1 MIPQIKEINFP
12 SYATLSSATITLN
25 DMGARTIST
34 QVKIEGSVIPDF
46 SYDWEVEFEG
56 HKYIHPLRK
65 PQATKDNSSKYSTI
79 DLTFQHYAIYQ
90 LQRYYFVE
98 LVSTEAGTAI
108 ADKYIASLA
117 LSVSDFVNA
126 FNRVLNYYFNGEI
139 RMELN
144 PDLPIDPTRKFIGI
158 SYSLIWEVL
167 QEFYNVYNVRWD
179 IVKEDNTYVIKVGYD
194 AKDITHTFEYGY
206 EGGLLS
212 IERQVQDQNIR
223 NVLLGRG
230 GNKNLPYRYFKNVD
244 PQNPTFAAD
253 PDWIPEL
260 QNIYFNELRGKTFRD
275 YIQGWKTNP
284 NRDTKNGTL
293 AIEPYDNARGESVSG
308 WAYKLGHTDTKFN
321 PVEYVKDDLS
331 ISEYGILQGA
341 VTNEESIY
349 PSIQN
354 YTHETLGRIDE
365 VVAVDKVESDDVED
379 SVIQSGIV
387 YDFPTNKVVYTFG
400 NNSQNHLQD
409 SFSFEFPLAEREY
422 GFFEAQLSIVDAYE
436 ERETWEI
443 LDLLTPSVSAAIV
456 DLNTG
461 GELPVDIYRVNEGY
475 RFATRI
481 NLKGEY
487 RFVCNF
493 DFKLL
498 QEITPPLTAI
508 FAIEDCQIRVFKR
521 KTYQEENNG
530 EWGDTFNIWIKNI
543 WGTNRTDY
551 QSNEEY
557 VKAVWEKVIGQNEAK
572 VCFSSGMLAHEDYE
586 FVIHSISY
594 DNSATLNGVQS
605 EWKLELVKSDAELEA
620 TGLYIPNSKS
630 ASAIAGDFFYF
641 IDIDMPHQY
650 VLWAEERLDAFKTDA
665 LMKSSDIKPKWVV
678 KFDKL
683 RFDEIK
689 SELQTMTAGSI
700 LHLKDKRFI
709 NITHPIDL
717 HITSMTYQWSA
728 ASMIPEI
735 EVVLA
740 DSVEIN
746 KSVISEMQS
755 DITTLSN
762 KAVGISNV
770 EAAIRNIG
778 DRLFLRKDGMADTSI
793 SPTKFLGRISGENF
807 SQGIVGGRDWG
818 IYKDQNGFA
827 VAEFDR
833 IIARKDMTVNSMII
847 NQLLAIGGRHIISAA
862 SMECVN
868 VEELE
873 DSYKCYFDQK
883 GGSVANQ
890 FVVNDIAYCHI
901 SNPIGGESK
910 YYKRVVIEAGLNFIR
925 LSKTDKDGDGIPAIG
940 DNIIQFGHKSD
951 LERQSVIII
960 SSLQGGSIKLYNG
973 INDFNVEGKEYVG
986 LGVNPTTNR
995 AYLYCY
1001 GDMFFGDRN
1010 LENQY
1015 ITFQIPEGKTEPE
1028 MFVNA
1033 NVTLGADSTGLSNL
1047 QEFKELQEQIGA
1059 SDVDYLKEVLP
1070 NTLDADGAVL
1080 SKLLAVKDDEDLVTA
1095 GIYGGGSEELNNEGF
1110 VDADK
1115 GALMLFA
1122 GANGIDN
1129 VENATT
1135 RIYEDGTIYAN
1146 KIYANNGGEIAG
1158 FKISGTRIGSGDNEN
1173 GMSLASDFVKFKS
1186 SDKSAMVGNGIP
1198 ATTGISAVGEFVNST
1213 QQSSIPNYGLIVEVT
1228 GGRNIRGFDNN
1239 IAFKGN
1245 GNVVSKGVVGSYNLV
1260 TANTS
1265 NSTAANV
1272 GAKSM
1277 PFTSS
1282 TIIMKTTSEGYI
1294 TFPTKSEVQSQL
1306 GLGSSGYFS
1315 VRLTL
1320 ISDASNGTNKCYL
1333 VGRGASRVQD
1343 SAEYPFMCEAGVG
1356 VRTDAIEHGQ
1366 YDVSEW
1372 QLVYNG
1378 IYYAYRLMD

>member
-1 MIPQIKEINFP
+1 
-12 SYATLSSATITLN
+12 
-25 DMGARTIST
+25 
-34 QVKIEGSVIPDF
+34 
-46 SYDWEVEFEG
+46 
-56 HKYIHPLRK
+56 
-65 PQATKDNSSKYSTI
+65 
-79 DLTFQHYAIYQ
+79 
-90 LQRYYFVE
+90 
-98 LVSTEAGTAI
+98 
-108 ADKYIASLA
+108 
-117 LSVSDFVNA
+117 
-126 FNRVLNYYFNGEI
+126 
-139 RMELN
+139 
-144 PDLPIDPTRKFIGI
+144 
-158 SYSLIWEVL
+158 
-167 QEFYNVYNVRWD
+167 
-179 IVKEDNTYVIKVGYD
+179 
-194 AKDITHTFEYGY
+194 
-206 EGGLLS
+206 
-212 IERQVQDQNIR
+212 
-223 NVLLGRG
+223 
-230 GNKNLPYRYFKNVD
+230 
-244 PQNPTFAAD
+244 
-253 PDWIPEL
+253 
-260 QNIYFNELRGKTFRD
+260 
-275 YIQGWKTNP
+275 
-284 NRDTKNGTL
+284 
-293 AIEPYDNARGESVSG
+293 
-308 WAYKLGHTDTKFN
+308 
-321 PVEYVKDDLS
+321 
-331 ISEYGILQGA
+331 
-341 VTNEESIY
+341 
-349 PSIQN
+349 
-354 YTHETLGRIDE
+354 
-365 VVAVDKVESDDVED
+365 
-379 SVIQSGIV
+379 
-387 YDFPTNKVVYTFG
+387 
-400 NNSQNHLQD
+400 
-409 SFSFEFPLAEREY
+409 
-422 GFFEAQLSIVDAYE
+422 
-436 ERETWEI
+436 
-443 LDLLTPSVSAAIV
+443 
-456 DLNTG
+456 
-461 GELPVDIYRVNEGY
+461 
-475 RFATRI
+475 
-481 NLKGEY
+481 
-487 RFVCNF
+487 
-493 DFKLL
+493 
-498 QEITPPLTAI
+498 
-508 FAIEDCQIRVFKR
+508 
-521 KTYQEENNG
+521 
-530 EWGDTFNIWIKNI
+530 
-543 WGTNRTDY
+543 
-551 QSNEEY
+551 
-557 VKAVWEKVIGQNEAK
+557 
-572 VCFSSGMLAHEDYE
+572 
-586 FVIHSISY
+586 
-594 DNSATLNGVQS
+594 
-605 EWKLELVKSDAELEA
+605 
-620 TGLYIPNSKS
+620 
-630 ASAIAGDFFYF
+630 
-641 IDIDMPHQY
+641 
-650 VLWAEERLDAFKTDA
+650 
-665 LMKSSDIKPKWVV
+665 
-678 KFDKL
+678 
-683 RFDEIK
+683 
-689 SELQTMTAGSI
+689 
-700 LHLKDKRFI
+700 
-709 NITHPIDL
+709 
-717 HITSMTYQWSA
+717 MTYQWND

-807 SQGIVGGRDWG
+807 SQGIIGGRDWG

-890 FVVNDIAYCHI
+890 FVVNDIADCHI
-901 SNPIGGESK
+901 SNPNGGESK

-1047 QEFKELQEQIGA
+1047 QEFKELQEQIKE

-1080 SKLLAVKDDEDLVTA
+1080 SKLLAVKDEEDLVTA

-1122 GANGIDN
+1122 GANGIDD

-1186 SDKSAMVGNGIP
+1186 SNKSAMIGNGLP
-1198 ATTGISAVGEFVNST
+1198 ATTGVSAVGELKNTTS
-1213 QQSSIPNYGLIVEVT
+1213 QSSIPNYGLIIDVSGGKNT
-1228 GGRNIRGFDNN
+1228 GGNANN
-1239 IAFKGN
+1239 IAIKAN
-1245 GNVVSKGVVGSYNLV
+1245 GNIVSKGAVGSCNNVSAYTSNDTL
-1260 TANTS
+1260 ANTQA
-1265 NSTAANV
+1265 TT
-1272 GAKSM
+1272 M

-1282 TIIMKTTSEGYI
+1282 TILMKTRTGGYI

-1306 GLGSSGYFS
+1306 GLSSSDTFS

-1320 ISDASNGTNKCYL
+1320 IAAKGNGNFKCYL
-1333 VGRGASRVQD
+1333 IGRGASRVPNSDNYAYMNEPDKLAQT
-1343 SAEYPFMCEAGVG
+1343 SAIDHSAC
-1356 VRTDAIEHGQ
+1356 
-1366 YDVSEW
+1366 DVTEW
-1372 QLVYNG
+1372 QL
-1378 IYYAYRLMD
+1378 IYDGSSYDAYRLMD